1 MSRICI
7 IGAGRMGKAHAQRLG
22 KIEGVQIAGICDVV
36 PESARTLAEA
46 TGARPY
52 VDCEEMLKRERPD
65 AVWIC
70 SPANRHSEHVRLALK
85 YKIPFFLEKPVA
97 VDLEE
102 ARVVR
107 DEVLSSGL
115 LHSVGYMSRY
125 LDIVGKLRE
134 LLEGEA
140 LAMVHIRVF
149 WTIPVVDS
157 IKSKEVAGG
166 QVVDQ
171 ATHFVDLARYLVGEV
186 ETVYS
191 RRIRGLFPE
200 EPLYTGDDASA
211 TVLAFRNGVV
221 GNLICTYALFPE
233 VTREYPFQMLFICKR
248 KLIEYTAGKMVRVIS
263 PQGTEEFPS
272 SQDGLELEDRAF
284 VEALRTG
291 NPSGICSDYG
301 DAFRTL
307 EVTLAANRSMETG
320 EVVKLI

>member
-1 MSRICI
+1 MTRIAI
-7 IGAGRMGKAHAQRLG
+7 IGAGRMGKAHAHRLG
-22 KIEGVQIAGICDVV
+22 KIEGVRIVGVCDIV
-36 PESARTLAEA
+36 PESADALAEA

-52 VDCEEMLKRERPD
+52 ADCGEMLERERPD

-70 SPANRHSEHVRLALK
+70 SPANRHSEHVRLALR
-85 YKIPFFLEKPVA
+85 YKVPFLLEKPVA
-97 VDLEE
+97 VDLNE
-102 ARVVR
+102 ARAVR
-107 DEVLSSGL
+107 DEVMGSGL

-125 LDIVGKLRE
+125 LEIVGKLRE

-157 IKSKEVAGG
+157 IKSKEAAGG

-171 ATHFVDLARYLVGEV
+171 ATHLVDLARYLVGEV
-186 ETVYS
+186 EAVYS

-211 TVLAFRNGVV
+211 TVFTFRNGVV

-233 VTREYPFQMLFICKR
+233 ITREYPFQMFLICKR
-248 KLIEYTAGKMVRVIS
+248 KLIEYTAGAKVRVLT
-263 PQGTEEFPS
+263 PRCLEEFPS
-272 SQDGLELEDRAF
+272 FQDGFELEDRAF
-284 VEALRTG
+284 VEAVRTG
-291 NPSGICSDYG
+291 DPSRIRSDYG

-320 EVVKLI
+320 EVVEIL